1 MVVDFDHETL
11 QRLGHSSVSVR
22 HAGTFVFHQ
31 IPILFAHTRLT
42 SSFLQSQLL
51 MLDRTDEWQ
60 LFEYIAN
67 FKGIQFLSGVIA
79 MFRGTLMYMVRML
92 RVSQIQRPLFYL

>member
-1 MVVDFDHETL
+1 
-11 QRLGHSSVSVR
+11 
-22 HAGTFVFHQ
+22 
-31 IPILFAHTRLT
+31 
-42 SSFLQSQLL
+42 

-79 MFRGTLMYMVRML
+79 MFQGTLMYMVRML